1 MSFPKK
7 LRSLRKSRKIGI
19 RELSKRLRYDRGYL
33 SRVENGAVPPS
44 DELIKAAA
52 KFFKVPERELRISA
66 GKFPKDILEILTKYP
81 TESVS
86 VLRESLGVYH
96 ANGDLFPG
104 AAEANGHGRN
114 GSSFVGAEYLDRMI
128 QGNCLEVLSQLPPA
142 SVDFIVTSPPYA
154 DNRRGTYEGVPPE
167 RYVAWFLPIT
177 QQLKRVLKPRGSFV
191 LNIKER
197 VVDGERH
204 TYILDLILKMRAQ
217 GWRWVEE
224 YIWHKKNCYPGYWPN
239 RFRDA
244 WERCLHFSTQKDFR
258 MFQNAVMVPMGDWR
272 VSRLRNLSET
282 DHLRDDSR
290 VQSGFGK
297 RIANWVGREKAYPT
311 NVLHM
316 ATECANRGH
325 SATFPVALPEWFIKL
340 FTKPGDIVLDPFV
353 GSGTTAVA
361 CARSSR
367 HFVGIEINPTYRK
380 LAEDRI
386 KAEKTRLLKGA
397 HAKPPSQIQD
407 ARSAH

>member
-1 MSFPKK
+1 MDFAHQ
-7 LRSLRKSRKIGI
+7 LRVLRKSKQISL
-19 RELSKRLRYDRGYL
+19 RELSKRLRYDRAYL
-33 SRVENGAVPPS
+33 SRVENGASPS
-44 DELIKAAA
+44 DELIKATAT
-52 KFFKVPERELRISA
+52 FFRVSERKLRLAA
-66 GKFPKDILEILTKYP
+66 GKFPKDILNILSHYP
-81 TESVS
+81 TEAASI
-86 VLRESLGVYH
+86 LRESLGVYH
-96 ANGDLFPG
+96 ANGDLFSGPV
-104 AAEANGHGRN
+104 ETNGYVPRHAQRDDN
-114 GSSFVGAEYLDRMI
+114 KFLNRI
-128 QGNCLEVLSQLPPA
+128 LQGDCLHVLSQLPAA

-197 VVDGERH
+197 VVNGERH
-204 TYILDLILKMRAQ
+204 TYVLDLILRMRAQ

-244 WERCLHFSTQKDFR
+244 WERCLHFSLQKEFR
-258 MFQNAVMVPMGDWR
+258 MFQDAVMVPMGDWR
-272 VSRLRNLSET
+272 VSRLRNLSDT
-282 DHLRDDSR
+282 DQRRDNSR

-297 RIANWVGREKAYPT
+297 RIANWLGREKAYPT

-325 SATFPVALPEWFIKL
+325 SATFPVALPEWFLKL
-340 FTKPGDIVLDPFV
+340 FTKSGDVVLDPFM

-361 CARSSR
+361 CVRNGR

-386 KAEKTRLLKGA
+386 NIARTQLPTDPHR
-397 HAKPPSQIQD
+397 HATLTLQPQKI
-407 ARSAH
+407 